1 MATEKATFAGGCF
14 WCMETT
20 FRQLP
25 GIIDVFSGYA
35 NGTGTNPTYQDYA
48 QKGYVEAVQ
57 ITFDPTLVTYSQ
69 LLDVFWRQI
78 DPTDAQGQFVDRGV
92 HYRTAIF
99 YHNPEQEKLA
109 TQSKKDLEKSKRFSG
124 PIVTEIAPATNFYK
138 AEGYHQNYA
147 QENKAHYKAYRAGS
161 GRDEFLKKMW
171 EQEKKGNER
180 LNASTGS
187 QRASLKNND
196 TQFSDD
202 ELRSKLTQLQYD
214 VMKKN
219 KTEQPFTNEYCDNK
233 KPGIYVDRI
242 SGKPL
247 FSSLTKYD
255 SGTGWPSFTQP
266 LNPDEIIT
274 KEDLS
279 HGMQRTEVRSKTSD
293 AHLGHVFNDGP
304 APNGLRYC
312 LNSAALRFIPLEDLE
327 KEGYGKYK
335 KLFVLR
341 DASKDAPQDERE

>member
-1 MATEKATFAGGCF
+1 MITEKATFAGGCF
-14 WCMETT
+14 WCMEAP

-25 GIIDVFSGYA
+25 GIVDVFSGYA
-35 NGTGTNPTYQDYA
+35 NGNEPNPTYQDYA

-57 ITFDPTLVTYSQ
+57 ITYDPSKVTYKQ
-69 LLDVFWRQI
+69 LLDTFWRQI
-78 DPTDAQGQFVDRGV
+78 DPTDAQGQFVDRGA

-99 YHNPEQEKLA
+99 YHNEQQHQLA
-109 TQSKKDLEKSKRFSG
+109 IQSKNQLEKTKRFSK

-161 GRDEFLKKMW
+161 GRDEFLKKTW
-171 EQEKKGNER
+171 EQTNTFQKP
-180 LNASTGS
+180 
-187 QRASLKNND
+187 
-196 TQFSDD
+196 SDQ
-202 ELRSKLTQLQYD
+202 ELRSQLTQLQYE
-214 VMKKN
+214 VTQQN
-219 KTEQPFTNEYCDNK
+219 KTETPFTNEYCDNK

-255 SGTGWPSFTQP
+255 SGTGWPSFIQP
-266 LNPDEIIT
+266 ISPDEIVTIQ
-274 KEDLS
+274 DSS
-279 HGMQRTEVRSKTSD
+279 HGMERTEVRSKTSD

-335 KLFVLR
+335 KLF
-341 DASKDAPQDERE
+341 E